1 MHRLALALLL
11 LGAQLPSCAAFWGS
25 SPSPSPLSLNKAYNY
40 CIVGAGPGGL
50 QLGHYMHQQS
60 RDYVIFERQPIPCP
74 FFARFPVHRQLI
86 SLNKRFT
93 GRDNEEFNMRH
104 DWNSLL
110 DTDGEPRTVTAP
122 LLQSVPAAAHRWARG
137 LQSCQ

>member
-1 MHRLALALLL
+1 MQRQLALPRLALLL
-11 LGAQLPSCAAFWGS
+11 LAAQLPSCGAFWGS
-25 SPSPSPLSLNKAYNY
+25 SPSPSPSPLSLNKAFDY

-93 GRDNEEFNMRH
+93 GRDNEEVSRAR
-104 DWNSLL
+104 SQRP
-110 DTDGEPRTVTAP
+110 EA
-122 LLQSVPAAAHRWARG
+122 QSDRAAVRAVQYEARLEQPARYGR
-137 LQSCQ
+137 

>member
-1 MHRLALALLL
+1 MKSVKTASWIGCLLTSVCT
-11 LGAQLPSCAAFWGS
+11 ADAAS
-25 SPSPSPLSLNKAYNY
+25 VEPEPLSLQPAYSY
-40 CIVGAGPGGL
+40 CIVGAGPGGI

-60 RDYVIFERQPIPCP
+60 RDFIIFERQQIPSS

-93 GRDNEEFNMRH
+93 GRDNPEFNMRH

-110 DTDGEPRTVTAP
+110 DSDGEFVSAISTAP
-122 LLQSVPAAAHRWARG
+122 SRH
-137 LQSCQ
+137 

>member
-1 MHRLALALLL
+1 MQRQLALPGLALLL
-11 LGAQLPSCAAFWGS
+11 LAAQLPLCAAFWGS
-25 SPSPSPLSLNKAYNY
+25 SPSPSPSPLSLNKAFDY

-74 FFARFPVHRQLI
+74 FFARFPIHRQLI

-93 GRDNEEFNMRH
+93 GRDNEEVSR
-104 DWNSLL
+104 
-110 DTDGEPRTVTAP
+110 
-122 LLQSVPAAAHRWARG
+122 ARP
-137 LQSCQ
+137 